1 MERAAPSRAER
12 QAGRAAASEQAGRPA
27 RRFSPVNFR
36 DVKITGAFWRE
47 RLDTVLTRTIPS
59 QHEQLERNGI
69 LKSLDLPK
77 PPPPLRIPIRA
88 HGLTTQVF
96 WDSDVGKWIEIA
108 SYGISFRR
116 DETIERQI
124 EEITDRLAAAQ
135 LPDGYLNCWYLG
147 REIENRWTNLRDK
160 HELYC
165 AGHLLEGA
173 IAYFDATRRR
183 RLLDIMIRYV
193 DHIAATFGTGAG
205 QKPGYCGHPE
215 IELALVKLYR
225 VTGEQKHLDLAAYF
239 VNQRGATPHYFDIEA
254 RARGDDPAKYYFKT
268 YEYSQSHKPVRE
280 QDRVLGH
287 AVRAMYL
294 YAAMADLAAETGDR
308 SLQAACERLWA
319 DVTSKRMYVTAGL
332 GPSASNEGFT
342 TDYDLPNATAYAETC
357 ASVALIFW
365 AQRMLNLD
373 CDSRYADVMELAFYN
388 GALSG
393 LSRDG
398 THYFY
403 ENPLESSGD
412 HHRWTWHPCPCCPM
426 NVARLIGSVGGYF
439 YSVGDNLLA
448 VHMYGG
454 NSANVTLGGKAIRVS
469 QETDYPWSGDVG
481 ITIEADE
488 PAEFELRLRVP
499 GWAREATLAVNG
511 VRADAREIGGY
522 LALHRRWSS
531 GDQVR
536 LSLPMP
542 VERIHAHPD
551 VKMDIGRVALKR
563 GPLIYCLE
571 GIDNGGGPLNRFR
584 LPPDALLRYEA
595 RPELL
600 GGAGVIRAEAE
611 ISDVRDW
618 GEALYR
624 AAPPSRRP
632 AELTA
637 VPYYLWDNREP
648 GEMLVWIPE

>member
-1 MERAAPSRAER
+1 MERAAPAPAER
-12 QAGRAAASEQAGRPA
+12 QGGRPA
-27 RRFSPVNFR
+27 AIAPAGPSSRRFSPVNFR
-36 DVKITGAFWRE
+36 DVTVTGAFWRE

-59 QHEQLERNGI
+59 QHEQLRENGI
-69 LKSLDLPK
+69 LESLELRK
-77 PPPPLRIPIRA
+77 PPPPLRIPVRA

-108 SYGISFRR
+108 SYGLSFRR
-116 DETIERQI
+116 DAAIERQI
-124 EEITDRLAAAQ
+124 ETIIDRLAAAQ
-135 LPDGYLNCWYLG
+135 LPDGYLNCWYIG

-173 IAYFDATRRR
+173 IAYFDATGRR
-183 RLLDIMIRYV
+183 RLLDIMLRYV

-205 QKPGYCGHPE
+205 QNQGYCGHPE

-225 VTGEQKHLDLAAYF
+225 VTGEREHLDLAAYF
-239 VNQRGATPHYFDIEA
+239 VDQRGAQPHYFDREA
-254 RARGDDPAKYYFKT
+254 RARGEDPARYYFKT

-280 QDRVLGH
+280 QDNVVGH
-287 AVRAMYL
+287 AVRGMYL
-294 YAAMADLAAETGDR
+294 YAAMADLAAETEDG
-308 SLQAACERLWA
+308 SLKEACERLWA

-412 HHRWTWHPCPCCPM
+412 HHRWTWHSCPCCPM

-439 YSVGDNLLA
+439 YSVGENLLA

-454 NSANVTLGGKAIRVS
+454 NSANVTLAGRAVRVS
-469 QETDYPWSGDVG
+469 QATEYPWSGDV
-481 ITIEADE
+481 TVMIEPEA

-499 GWAREATLAVNG
+499 RWAREATLTVNG
-511 VRADAREIGGY
+511 ERTEVPTVGGY

-563 GPLIYCLE
+563 GPLVYCLE

-584 LPPDALLRYEA
+584 LPPNAALRCDALPGFLD
-595 RPELL
+595 
-600 GGAGVIRAEAE
+600 GTVVVRAEADLA
-611 ISDVRDW
+611 DVGDW
-618 GEALYR
+618 AGALYR

-637 VPYYLWDNREP
+637 IPYYLWDNREP

>member
-1 MERAAPSRAER
+1 
-12 QAGRAAASEQAGRPA
+12 
-27 RRFSPVNFR
+27 
-36 DVKITGAFWRE
+36 
-47 RLDTVLTRTIPS
+47 
-59 QHEQLERNGI
+59 
-69 LKSLDLPK
+69 
-77 PPPPLRIPIRA
+77 
-88 HGLTTQVF
+88 
-96 WDSDVGKWIEIA
+96 
-108 SYGISFRR
+108 
-116 DETIERQI
+116 
-124 EEITDRLAAAQ
+124 
-135 LPDGYLNCWYLG
+135 
-147 REIENRWTNLRDK
+147 
-160 HELYC
+160 
-165 AGHLLEGA
+165 
-173 IAYFDATRRR
+173 
-183 RLLDIMIRYV
+183 
-193 DHIAATFGTGAG
+193 
-205 QKPGYCGHPE
+205 
-215 IELALVKLYR
+215 VKLYR
-225 VTGEQKHLDLAAYF
+225 VTGERKYLELAAYF
-239 VNQRGATPHYFDIEA
+239 VNQRGAEPHYFDIEA
-254 RARGDDPAKYYFKT
+254 RARGEDPVKYYFKT

-280 QDRVLGH
+280 QDKVLGH
-287 AVRAMYL
+287 AVRGMYL
-294 YAAMADLAAETGDR
+294 YSAMADLAAETGDS
-308 SLQAACERLWA
+308 SLKAACERLWA

-373 CDSRYADVMELAFYN
+373 CDSRYADIMELAFYN

-393 LSRDG
+393 LSHDG

-454 NSANVTLGGKAIRVS
+454 NAADVTLAGKAIRIR
-469 QETDYPWSGDVG
+469 QETDYPWSGDVA
-481 ITIEADE
+481 IAIEAAE

-499 GWAREATLAVNG
+499 GWAREATLALNG
-511 VRADAREIGGY
+511 ARADARTIGGY
-522 LALHRRWSS
+522 LTLHRRWSP

-563 GPLIYCLE
+563 GPLLYCLE

-584 LPPDALLRYEA
+584 LPPAAELRYEA

-600 GGAGVIRAEAE
+600 GGAGVIRAEAQM
-611 ISDVRDW
+611 SDVSDW

-624 AAPPSRRP
+624 AVPPERRP
-632 AELTA
+632 AGLTA
-637 VPYYLWDNREP
+637 IPYYLWDNREP

>member
-1 MERAAPSRAER
+1 M
-12 QAGRAAASEQAGRPA
+12 
-27 RRFSPVNFR
+27 
-36 DVKITGAFWRE
+36 
-47 RLDTVLTRTIPS
+47 
-59 QHEQLERNGI
+59 
-69 LKSLDLPK
+69 
-77 PPPPLRIPIRA
+77 
-88 HGLTTQVF
+88 
-96 WDSDVGKWIEIA
+96 
-108 SYGISFRR
+108 
-116 DETIERQI
+116 
-124 EEITDRLAAAQ
+124 
-135 LPDGYLNCWYLG
+135 
-147 REIENRWTNLRDK
+147 
-160 HELYC
+160 
-165 AGHLLEGA
+165 LEGA
-173 IAYFDATRRR
+173 IAYFDATGRR

-193 DHIAATFGTGAG
+193 DHIAATFGTGPG

-225 VTGEQKHLDLAAYF
+225 VTGDRKHLDLAAYF
-239 VNQRGATPHYFDIEA
+239 VDQRGAQPHYFDIET

-280 QDRVLGH
+280 QDKVVGH
-287 AVRAMYL
+287 AVRGMYL
-294 YAAMADLAAETGDR
+294 YAAMADLAAETGDA
-308 SLQAACERLWA
+308 SLKAACERLWA

-439 YSVGDNLLA
+439 YSVGDDLLA

-454 NSANVTLGGKAIRVS
+454 NSASVTIGGKAIRIS
-469 QETDYPWSGDVG
+469 QETNYPWSGDVTL
-481 ITIEADE
+481 TIEADAS
-488 PAEFELRLRVP
+488 AEFELRLRVP

-511 VRADAREIGGY
+511 ARTDAQMIGGY
-522 LALHRRWSS
+522 LALRRRWSP
-531 GDQVR
+531 GDR
-536 LSLPMP
+536 IELSLPMP

-551 VKMDIGRVALKR
+551 VKMDIGRACLKR
-563 GPLIYCLE
+563 GPLLYCLE
-571 GIDNGGGPLNRFR
+571 GIDNGGARLNRFR
-584 LPPDALLRYEA
+584 LPPDAELRYEP
-595 RPELL
+595 RPDFFD
-600 GGAGVIRAEAE
+600 GAGMIRAAAE
-611 ISDVRDW
+611 VADVAIGAKRSTARRQPRANLPRSPRFPTISGTIAR
-618 GEALYR
+618 R
-624 AAPPSRRP
+624 ARCSYGFRSEPATVMRPAGCAPPRNRNQP
-632 AELTA
+632 AGS
-637 VPYYLWDNREP
+637 V
-648 GEMLVWIPE
+648 V

>member
-1 MERAAPSRAER
+1 
-12 QAGRAAASEQAGRPA
+12 
-27 RRFSPVNFR
+27 
-36 DVKITGAFWRE
+36 
-47 RLDTVLTRTIPS
+47 
-59 QHEQLERNGI
+59 
-69 LKSLDLPK
+69 
-77 PPPPLRIPIRA
+77 
-88 HGLTTQVF
+88 
-96 WDSDVGKWIEIA
+96 
-108 SYGISFRR
+108 
-116 DETIERQI
+116 
-124 EEITDRLAAAQ
+124 
-135 LPDGYLNCWYLG
+135 
-147 REIENRWTNLRDK
+147 
-160 HELYC
+160 
-165 AGHLLEGA
+165 
-173 IAYFDATRRR
+173 
-183 RLLDIMIRYV
+183 
-193 DHIAATFGTGAG
+193 
-205 QKPGYCGHPE
+205 
-215 IELALVKLYR
+215 
-225 VTGEQKHLDLAAYF
+225 
-239 VNQRGATPHYFDIEA
+239 
-254 RARGDDPAKYYFKT
+254 
-268 YEYSQSHKPVRE
+268 
-280 QDRVLGH
+280 
-287 AVRAMYL
+287 MYL

-308 SLQAACERLWA
+308 SLKAACERLWA

-454 NSANVTLGGKAIRVS
+454 NSANVTLGGKAIRIS
-469 QETDYPWSGDVG
+469 QETNYPWSGDVAL
-481 ITIEADE
+481 TIEADE

-499 GWAREATLAVNG
+499 GWAREATLALNG
-511 VRADAREIGGY
+511 ARADARKIGGY
-522 LALHRRWSS
+522 LALRRRWSS

-584 LPPDALLRYEA
+584 LPPDAELRYEA

-611 ISDVRDW
+611 ISDVARLGRSALPSGPTLAPTRRAHRHSLLPLGQPRAGRDARLDS
-618 GEALYR
+618 GVTASNR
-624 AAPPSRRP
+624 ARTPQP
-632 AELTA
+632 
-637 VPYYLWDNREP
+637 P
-648 GEMLVWIPE
+648 GERGEGADLGVQLGAAVTPVPESAMVLKQTRGPGCDEHGCLRQSRGSRARRRGRDGPLRRA

>member
-1 MERAAPSRAER
+1 MERAQPMH
-12 QAGRAAASEQAGRPA
+12 AS
-27 RRFSPVNFR
+27 RRFSPVNFN
-36 DVKITGAFWRE
+36 DVTVTGDFWHE
-47 RLDTVLTRTIPS
+47 RLDTVLTMTIPS
-59 QHEQLERNGI
+59 QYEQLGENGI
-69 LKSLDLPK
+69 LESLTIPS
-77 PPPPLRIPIRA
+77 PPPPLRIPIRG

-108 SYGISFRR
+108 SYGLSFRP

-124 EEITDRLAAAQ
+124 EEIIDLLAAAQ
-135 LPDGYLNCWYLG
+135 LPDGYLNCWYIG

-173 IAYFDATRRR
+173 VAYFDATGRR

-193 DHIAATFGTGAG
+193 DHIAATFGTGPG

-225 VTGEQKHLDLAAYF
+225 VTGEQRHLDLAAYF
-239 VNQRGATPHYFDIEA
+239 VDQRGASPHYFDVEA
-254 RARGDDPAKYYFKT
+254 KRRGDSPDKYFFKT

-280 QDRVLGH
+280 QDKVVGH

-294 YAAMADLAAETGDR
+294 YAAMADLAAETGDAA
-308 SLQAACERLWA
+308 LKAACERLWA

-342 TDYDLPNATAYAETC
+342 ADYDLPNATAYAETC

-373 CDSRYADVMELAFYN
+373 CDSTYADVMELAFYN

-439 YSVGDNLLA
+439 YSVGEDLLA
-448 VHMYGG
+448 VHMYCGSTAGVTIGG
-454 NSANVTLGGKAIRVS
+454 RPVRIT
-469 QETDYPWSGDVG
+469 QETNYPWSGDVKLS
-481 ITIEADE
+481 IETGS
-488 PAEFELRLRVP
+488 PAEFELRLRIP
-499 GWAREATLAVNG
+499 GWARGATASVNG
-511 VRADAREIGGY
+511 KAVAVEAATRNGY
-522 LALHRRWSS
+522 LSIARLWRP
-531 GDQVR
+531 GDLVS
-536 LSLPMP
+536 LDLPMP
-542 VERIHAHPD
+542 PGRVYAHPD
-551 VKMDIGRVALKR
+551 VRMDVGRVALRR
-563 GPLIYCLE
+563 GPLVYCAE
-571 GIDNGGGPLNRFR
+571 EVDNPGGPVQR
-584 LPPDALLRYEA
+584 LKLPRSSELRTKCRDDLFDSIVTLAADATRLADDDWRGTLYRTESPAEA
-595 RPELL
+595 RT
-600 GGAGVIRAEAE
+600 I
-611 ISDVRDW
+611 
-618 GEALYR
+618 
-624 AAPPSRRP
+624 
-632 AELTA
+632 LTA
-637 VPYYLWDNREP
+637 VPYYLWSNREKGSMTVWLP
-648 GEMLVWIPE
+648 EM

>member
-1 MERAAPSRAER
+1 MEPS
-12 QAGRAAASEQAGRPA
+12 

-36 DVKITGAFWRE
+36 DVTITGAFWRE

-59 QHEQLERNGI
+59 QHEQLEKNGI
-69 LKSLDLPK
+69 LESLELPK
-77 PPPPLRIPIRA
+77 PPPPLRIPIRP

-108 SYGISFRR
+108 SYGVSFRR

-124 EEITDRLAAAQ
+124 EAITDRLAAAQ
-135 LPDGYLNCWYLG
+135 LPDGYLNCWYIG

-173 IAYFDATRRR
+173 IAYFDATGRR

-225 VTGEQKHLDLAAYF
+225 VTGDRKHLDLAAYF
-239 VNQRGATPHYFDIEA
+239 VNQRGASPHYFDIEA
-254 RARGDDPAKYYFKT
+254 RARGEDPARYYFKT

-280 QDRVLGH
+280 QDKVLGH
-287 AVRAMYL
+287 AVRGMYL
-294 YAAMADLAAETGDR
+294 YSAMADLAAETGDS
-308 SLQAACERLWA
+308 SLKAACERLWA

-373 CDSRYADVMELAFYN
+373 CDSRYADIMELAFYN

-393 LSRDG
+393 LSHDG
-398 THYFY
+398 TRYFY

-439 YSVGDNLLA
+439 YSVGDDLLA

-454 NSANVTLGGKAIRVS
+454 NAADVTLAGKAIRIR
-469 QETDYPWSGDVG
+469 QETDYPWSGDVA
-481 ITIEADE
+481 IAIEAAE

-499 GWAREATLAVNG
+499 GWARKPTLALNG
-511 VRADAREIGGY
+511 ARADARTIGGY

-531 GDQVR
+531 GDKVR

-563 GPLIYCLE
+563 GPLVYCLE

-584 LPPDALLRYEA
+584 LPPDAELRYEPL
-595 RPELL
+595 PELL

-611 ISDVRDW
+611 IADVRDW
-618 GEALYR
+618 REALYR

-637 VPYYLWDNREP
+637 IPYYLWDNREP